1 MFVILLINFG
11 VWLIVT
17 FTVFNSS
24 FLIWCFVYTY
34 ISFFGTLIGD
44 LIIISRNE
52 LVNKRKNL

>member
-1 MFVILLINFG
+1 MS
-11 VWLIVT
+11 VT

-24 FLIWCFVYTY
+24 FLIWCFVYTL